1 MSYREK
7 DFLDL
12 LDKRAVENRTDVN
25 KWGKLTPWIR
35 RSAYVIGVNP
45 WKVIVPVSIILSLG
59 AAVWLRGG
67 WVSLASWLQ
76 GMF

>member
-7 DFLDL
+7 DFLEL
-12 LDKRAVENRTDVN
+12 LDRRVVENKTDVN

-35 RSAYVIGVNP
+35 RLAYVFGVNP
-45 WKVIVPVSIILSLG
+45 WKVIVPVSIGVSLV
-59 AAVWLRGG
+59 ATVSLRGG